1 MWDTIPTSFVLFPF
15 CFVEYI
21 YTTRIVYNNFPVWKM
36 RNLLVL
42 DSLHSLILLLFPS
55 LPEFHPESQE
65 KDIADKYIL
74 LLWSDLWDSVQHTK
88 GNTCC
93 FCRCRRVRVEGSVGS
108 LCFESTSQH
117 SQKRHSQKNS
127 RLLSVP
133 LGDRGDWGPGNPG
146 SPGSTEWEWGH
157 LRWRDIYRE
166 VHAWGAASREHSES
180 GAAPAGEYLTA

>member
-21 YTTRIVYNNFPVWKM
+21 CTTRIVYNNFPVWKM

-42 DSLHSLILLLFPS
+42 DSLHSLILLSFPS

-93 FCRCRRVRVEGSVGS
+93 FCRCRSIRVERECWFPV
-108 LCFESTSQH
+108 LWKHITTLTETSFTEKQSPPFCAFRRPRRLRTGKPWLSWQH
-117 SQKRHSQKNS
+117 GVRM
-127 RLLSVP
+127 R
-133 LGDRGDWGPGNPG
+133 
-146 SPGSTEWEWGH
+146 
-157 LRWRDIYRE
+157 
-166 VHAWGAASREHSES
+166 
-180 GAAPAGEYLTA
+180 AP